1 MFKSAHLKVSAV
13 WITLV
18 VSYEVFCNVKVT
30 TFASNVE
37 RSATIRCG
45 SFYFNMLFVRLSG
58 PHTKSCVHMTFTNEV
73 DSLFTCIL
81 YW

>member
-30 TFASNVE
+30 TFTSNVE
-37 RSATIRCG
+37 RSATVRCG
-45 SFYFNMLFVRLSG
+45 SFWTAILIFDEVLGNVQVSMLTCNMQES
-58 PHTKSCVHMTFTNEV
+58 EA
-73 DSLFTCIL
+73 
-81 YW
+81 